1 MEEINNYYKP
11 NNQNTFKQVQ
21 FNDIIE
27 QQQDATKKIS
37 LVLLGI
43 S

>member
-27 QQQDATKKIS
+27 QQDATKKIS